1 MKLNFASVA
10 LAYIMPIILY
20 GQDST
25 AVSKTTVTKGQYP
38 NAYTS
43 GSANV
48 SPFANQSKRF
58 NDWSISVGA
67 GTAIM
72 KRGSLYSI
80 HGEDGSKNLFGW
92 AAYLSVDKGISHAFG
107 LKLQFD
113 KGETIRRLGKYER
126 SYRWIRREDSI
137 WCYFNFRRC

>member
-72 KRGSLYSI
+72 KREVYTLFTVKMARKIYSVGQPI
-80 HGEDGSKNLFGW
+80 LVSTRGYHMLLD
-92 AAYLSVDKGISHAFG
+92 
-107 LKLQFD
+107 
-113 KGETIRRLGKYER
+113 
-126 SYRWIRREDSI
+126 
-137 WCYFNFRRC
+137 